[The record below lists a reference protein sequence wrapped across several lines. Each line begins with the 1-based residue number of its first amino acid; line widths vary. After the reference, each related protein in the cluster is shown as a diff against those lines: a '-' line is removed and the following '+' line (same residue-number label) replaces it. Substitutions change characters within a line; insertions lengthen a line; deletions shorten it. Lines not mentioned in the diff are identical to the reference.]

1 MPCRY
6 LPLRG
11 VLTGDDLAAARDAV
25 TTYAEADPSQLP
37 PPFDRIRREND
48 ADVYPADRKT
58 HNYCWY
64 LGYILPRVSAMIVRA
79 GVNIASHLSHAFAF
93 DKSLER
99 IIFHERVWPIV
110 MELTGGSPRLGG
122 GVLLCEDHRPGGAGE
137 RPVHL

>member
-1 MPCRY
+1 MRLPRRY
-6 LPLRG
+6 LHLRG
-11 VLTGDDLAAARDAV
+11 VLTGDDLTAARDAV
-25 TTYAEADPSQLP
+25 VTYAEADPSQLP

-48 ADVYPADRKT
+48 ADVYPADR
-58 HNYCWY
+58 
-64 LGYILPRVSAMIVRA
+64 
-79 GVNIASHLSHAFAF
+79 VNIASHLSHAFAF